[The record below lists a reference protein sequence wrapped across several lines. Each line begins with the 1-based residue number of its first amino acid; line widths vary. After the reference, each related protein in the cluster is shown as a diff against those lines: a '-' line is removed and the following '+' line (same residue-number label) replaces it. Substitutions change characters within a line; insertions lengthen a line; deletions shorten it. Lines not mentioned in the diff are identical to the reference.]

1 MPTSKLTNV
10 KILKTPLPSSGR
22 IEIWDRQTRGLGLRI
37 TAYGTRTWQMVYRVD
52 GKQRRL
58 TLGRY
63 PDLSLADARIEAASH
78 RTSIAKGNDPIE
90 LLEAQKRD
98 RIEKRSNRLD
108 HVSAE
113 FIERYAKPKN
123 RSWKETE
130 RILNREVIPDWGK
143 RSVADIKRRDVIT
156 LIDNISDRAPFM
168 ANRTLSAVRRFFNW
182 CVERD
187 MIDINPAAGAKPPAV
202 EKSRDRVL
210 TDDEIKAIWTGCD
223 KLGWPFGLAFKLML
237 VTGQR
242 RDEIARMRWDD
253 IDTDKALWTLSREQ
267 TKSDRLHEV
276 PLSSLA
282 LEILEIVPR
291 TGDYVFTTNG
301 KTPISGFSKAKRE
314 LDEAAD
320 ITDWRLHDLRRTVA
334 SGMARIG
341 IAPHVIEKVLNHAG
355 GQISGVAAIYN
366 RHGYAEEKQQA
377 LNAWSQSLSVTCSG
391 VTGGNV
397 VRIRAPSNG

>member
-1 MPTSKLTNV
+1 MPTSKLSTL
-10 KILKTPLPSSGR
+10 KIEKAIPPSSGR
-22 IEIWDRQTRGLGLRI
+22 TELWDSQTRGLGLRI
-37 TAYGTRTWQMVYRVD
+37 TPSGTKTWVMMYRVD

-63 PDLSLADARIEAASH
+63 PDLPLADARTEATKH
-78 RTSIAKGNDPIE
+78 LTTIAKGADPVE
-90 LLEAQKRD
+90 LLETQKRD

-108 HVSAE
+108 HVSEE

-123 RSWKETE
+123 RSWQETQ
-130 RILNREVIPDWGK
+130 RILNREVIPHWGK
-143 RSVADIKRRDVIT
+143 RSVSDITRRDVIS
-156 LIDNISDRAPFM
+156 LIDDISDRAPFM

-187 MIDINPAAGAKPPAV
+187 MLAINPAAGVKPPAT

-210 TDDEIKAIWTGCD
+210 SDDEIKNFWTGCD
-223 KLGWPFGLAFKLML
+223 KLGWPFGPAFKLML

-242 RDEIARMRWDD
+242 RDEVAGMRWDD
-253 IDTDKALWTLSREQ
+253 LNIENALWTLSRTQ

-282 LEILEIVPR
+282 LEIIQSVPR
-291 TGDYVFTTNG
+291 TGEHVFTTNG
-301 KTPISGFSKAKRE
+301 RTPISGFSKAKRE
-314 LDEAAD
+314 LDETSEV
-320 ITDWRLHDLRRTVA
+320 TDWRIHDLRRTVA
-334 SGMARIG
+334 SAMARIG

-366 RHGYAEEKQQA
+366 RHGYSDEKQRA
-377 LNAWSQSLSVTCSG
+377 LEAWANALVASLERKCEP
-391 VTGGNV
+391 NV
-397 VRIRAPSNG
+397 VQFRA

>member
-1 MPTSKLTNV
+1 MPTLKLSATKV
-10 KILKTPLPSSGR
+10 DKTPPPLSGR
-22 IEIWDRQTRGLGLRI
+22 TELWDSQTRGLGLRI
-37 TAYGTRTWQMVYRVD
+37 TPSGTKTWVMMYRVD

-63 PDLSLADARIEAASH
+63 PDLSLSDARTEATKH
-78 RTSIAKGNDPIE
+78 LTTIAKGADPVDVRDAE
-90 LLEAQKRD
+90 KRD

-168 ANRTLSAVRRFFNW
+168 ANRTLSAIRRFFNW

-187 MIDINPAAGAKPPAV
+187 LIEINPASGVKPPAV

-210 TDDEIKAIWTGCD
+210 TDDEIKAFWTGCD
-223 KLGWPFGLAFKLML
+223 KLGWPFGPAFKLML
-237 VTGQR
+237 TTGQR
-242 RDEIARMRWDD
+242 RDEVACMRWDD
-253 IDTDKALWTLSREQ
+253 LDTENALWTLLREQ

-282 LEILEIVPR
+282 LQILETVPR
-291 TGDYVFTTNG
+291 MGEHVFTTNG
-301 KTPISGFSKAKRE
+301 RTSISGFSKAKRE
-314 LDEAAD
+314 LDEASKL
-320 ITDWRLHDLRRTVA
+320 TDWRLHDLRRTVA

-366 RHGYAEEKQQA
+366 RHGYSDEKQRA
-377 LNAWSQSLSVTCSG
+377 LDAWANSLVALWEEECDPK
-391 VTGGNV
+391 V
-397 VRIRAPSNG
+397 VQFRN